1 MASAPRTKEQT
12 LNWLRT
18 ISGELCTTTLK
29 RLEDTLPW
37 YGDMPPGR
45 RSAVGLVAQAGI
57 TSFISWFDDP
67 KSTPWIA
74 ADVFGAAPRELLR
87 SVSLQQTLQL
97 IRVTVEVVEERVK
110 DGSESLRE
118 AILLYSREIAFG
130 AADVYARAAEARGLW
145 DARLEALVVDSI
157 LSGEYDDDLPSR
169 IAALGWHGHG
179 EVCVLVGTTP
189 SMLDVDQLR
198 RSARHM
204 AADVLI
210 GVQGNRLVLVIG
222 RARPAAPGPVTDTAT
237 PATGSVTTAGNGTSP
252 GSASA
257 NGSTGSAAGSNN
269 GSSYPIGT
277 EPTLSFMDI
286 AMQLEPIFG
295 PGHLVLGHEVP
306 NLVDA
311 SKSAK
316 AALAGFAVARSW
328 RNAPRPVQADDLLPE
343 RALAGDPL
351 ARATLIHRIYRP
363 LQAHSTEL
371 LTTLWCY
378 LDNGRSLEA
387 TARELF
393 VHPNTVRYRL
403 KRVSEV
409 IGYDATGAREA
420 LILQAALIL
429 GSISDHDGS
438 TRRR

>member
-1 MASAPRTKEQT
+1 VAAGRASGRALEPGPAEKQRT
-12 LNWLRT
+12 LAWLRT
-18 ISGELCTTTLK
+18 VSGELSTQTIT
-29 RLEDTLPW
+29 RLEETLPW

-67 KSTPWIA
+67 SSTPWIA

-110 DGSESLRE
+110 DGDDSLRE
-118 AILLYSREIAFG
+118 AILLYSREIAFA

-157 LSGEYDDDLPSR
+157 LSGEYDDELPSR

-179 EVCVLVGTTP
+179 EVAVLVGTAP
-189 SMLDVDQLR
+189 RVLDVDVLR
-198 RSARHM
+198 RTARHLE
-204 AADVLI
+204 ADVLI
-210 GVQGNRLVLVIG
+210 GVQGSRLVLVIG
-222 RARPAAPGPVTDTAT
+222 RADPVEADDDAEDTR
-237 PATGSVTTAGNGTSP
+237 
-252 GSASA
+252 
-257 NGSTGSAAGSNN
+257 STF
-269 GSSYPIGT
+269 T
-277 EPTLSFMDI
+277 EI
-286 AMQLEPIFG
+286 ARALEPGFG
-295 PGHLVLGHEVP
+295 DGHLVLGHEVAS
-306 NLVDA
+306 LVDA

-316 AALAGFAVARSW
+316 AALAGFAVARAW
-328 RNAPRPVQADDLLPE
+328 RNAPRPTLADDLLPE

-351 ARATLIHRIYRP
+351 ARRTLVDRVYRP
-363 LQAHSTEL
+363 LKVHSTEL

-409 IGYDATGAREA
+409 IGWDATGAREA
-420 LILQAALIL
+420 LILQAALVL
-429 GSISDHDGS
+429 GSIADPPEAPHP
-438 TRRR
+438 RRRR

>member
-1 MASAPRTKEQT
+1 VATKPRTKAET
-12 LNWLRT
+12 LAWLRT
-18 ISGELCTTTLK
+18 IAGELSTQTLK

-37 YGDMPPGR
+37 YGDMPPSR

-57 TSFISWFDDP
+57 SSFIAWYDDP
-67 KSTPWIA
+67 RSTPWIA

-97 IRVTVEVVEERVK
+97 IRVVVEVVEERVK
-110 DGSESLRE
+110 NGGGEELRE
-118 AILLYSREIAFG
+118 AILLYSREIAFA

-157 LSGEYDDDLPSR
+157 LSGEYDDELPSR

-179 EVCVLVGTTP
+179 EVAVLVGTAP
-189 SMLDVDQLR
+189 KQLDVDHVR
-198 RSARHM
+198 RAARHM
-204 AADVLI
+204 HADVLI

-222 RARPAAPGPVTDTAT
+222 RSDPL
-237 PATGSVTTAGNGTSP
+237 GSEPEETIGTS
-252 GSASA
+252 
-257 NGSTGSAAGSNN
+257 AAL
-269 GSSYPIGT
+269 T
-277 EPTLSFMDI
+277 FMEI
-286 AMQLEPIFG
+286 ATQLEPHFG

-328 RNAPRPVQADDLLPE
+328 RHAPRPVHADDLLPE

-351 ARATLIHRIYRP
+351 ARATLVHRIYRP

-371 LTTLWCY
+371 LTTLWSY

-403 KRVSEV
+403 KRVSDV
-409 IGYDATGAREA
+409 IGWDATGAREA
-420 LILQAALIL
+420 LILQSALII
-429 GSISDHDGS
+429 GSMSDHEHQP
-438 TRRR
+438 RRRPS

>member
-1 MASAPRTKEQT
+1 MAPTPKTKEQT
-12 LNWLRT
+12 LSWLRT
-18 ISGELCTTTLK
+18 ISGELSTATLK

-67 KSTPWIA
+67 RSTPWIA

-87 SVSLQQTLQL
+87 SISLQQTLQL

-110 DGSESLRE
+110 DGGEMLRE

-145 DARLEALVVDSI
+145 DVRLEALVVDSI
-157 LSGEYDDDLPSR
+157 LSGEYDDELPSR

-189 SMLDVDQLR
+189 KMLDVDRLR

-222 RARPAAPGPVTDTAT
+222 RAHPTPSDTEDAI
-237 PATGSVTTAGNGTSP
+237 GT
-252 GSASA
+252 ASA
-257 NGSTGSAAGSNN
+257 
-269 GSSYPIGT
+269 
-277 EPTLSFMDI
+277 LSFMEI
-286 AMQLEPIFG
+286 AVQLEPSFG
-295 PGHLVLGHEVP
+295 AGYLVLGHEVP

-420 LILQAALIL
+420 LILQAALII

>member
-1 MASAPRTKEQT
+1 MPGARAKAPVAPTPKTKEQT
-12 LNWLRT
+12 LSWLRT
-18 ISGELCTTTLK
+18 ISGELSTATLK

-67 KSTPWIA
+67 RSTPWIA

-87 SVSLQQTLQL
+87 SISLQQTLQL

-110 DGSESLRE
+110 DGSELLRE

-145 DARLEALVVDSI
+145 DVRLEALVVDSI
-157 LSGEYDDDLPSR
+157 LSGEYDDELPSR

-189 SMLDVDQLR
+189 KMLDVDQLR

-222 RARPAAPGPVTDTAT
+222 RAHPKPTDAEE
-237 PATGSVTTAGNGTSP
+237 AIGT
-252 GSASA
+252 ASA
-257 NGSTGSAAGSNN
+257 
-269 GSSYPIGT
+269 
-277 EPTLSFMDI
+277 LSFMEI
-286 AMQLEPIFG
+286 AVQLEPSFG
-295 PGHLVLGHEVP
+295 AGHLVLGHEVP

-420 LILQAALIL
+420 LILQAALII

>member
-1 MASAPRTKEQT
+1 MGRGRELKHVASAPRTKEQT

-222 RARPAAPGPVTDTAT
+222 RARPASPEPTADAAT
-237 PATGSVTTAGNGTSP
+237 PATGTATGTLATAAAAGSGAAAAGNGHGT
-252 GSASA
+252 
-257 NGSTGSAAGSNN
+257 
-269 GSSYPIGT
+269 GT

-286 AMQLEPIFG
+286 AVQLEPIFG

>member
-1 MASAPRTKEQT
+1 MAPTRKTKEQT
-12 LNWLRT
+12 LAWLRT
-18 ISGELCTTTLK
+18 ISGELSTATLK
-29 RLEDTLPW
+29 KLEDTLPW

-67 KSTPWIA
+67 RSTPWIA

-87 SVSLQQTLQL
+87 SISLQQTLQL

-110 DGSESLRE
+110 DGSEVLRE

-145 DARLEALVVDSI
+145 DVRLEALVVDSI
-157 LSGEYDDDLPSR
+157 LSGEYDDELPSR

-189 SMLDVDQLR
+189 KMLDVDQLR
-198 RSARHM
+198 RAARHM

-222 RARPAAPGPVTDTAT
+222 RAHPKPTEAEEAI
-237 PATGSVTTAGNGTSP
+237 GT
-252 GSASA
+252 ASA
-257 NGSTGSAAGSNN
+257 
-269 GSSYPIGT
+269 
-277 EPTLSFMDI
+277 LSFMEI
-286 AMQLEPIFG
+286 AVQLEPSFG
-295 PGHLVLGHEVP
+295 AGHLVLGHEVP

-420 LILQAALIL
+420 LILQAALII

>member
-1 MASAPRTKEQT
+1 VAPKTKAQT
-12 LNWLRT
+12 LAWLRT
-18 ISGELCTTTLK
+18 ISGELSTATLK

-57 TSFISWFDDP
+57 TSFISWFEDP

-97 IRVTVEVVEERVK
+97 IRITVEVVEQRVTSA
-110 DGSESLRE
+110 DDVLRE
-118 AILLYSREIAFG
+118 AILLYSREIAFA

-157 LSGEYDDDLPSR
+157 LSGEYDNELPSR
-169 IAALGWHGHG
+169 IAALGWNGHG

-189 SMLDVDQLR
+189 RSLDVDQLR
-198 RSARHM
+198 RTARHLD
-204 AADVLI
+204 ADVLI

-222 RARPAAPGPVTDTAT
+222 RAEPAPAEDDEDSKAPLPF
-237 PATGSVTTAGNGTSP
+237 
-252 GSASA
+252 
-257 NGSTGSAAGSNN
+257 
-269 GSSYPIGT
+269 
-277 EPTLSFMDI
+277 LDI
-286 AMQLEPIFG
+286 AKQLEPGFG
-295 PGHLVLGHEVP
+295 PGYLVLGHEVES
-306 NLVDA
+306 LVDA
-311 SKSAK
+311 SKSAR

-328 RNAPRPVQADDLLPE
+328 RNAPRPTLADDLLPE
-343 RALAGDPL
+343 RAFAGDSL
-351 ARATLIHRIYRP
+351 ARSTLINRIYKP

-371 LTTLWCY
+371 LATLWCY

-403 KRVSEV
+403 KRISEV
-409 IGYDATGAREA
+409 IGWDATGAREA
-420 LILQAALIL
+420 LILQSALII
-429 GSISDHDGS
+429 GSIAEPDGA
-438 TRRR
+438 RKH

>member
-1 MASAPRTKEQT
+1 MAQAKHTKEQT
-12 LNWLRT
+12 LAWLKAV
-18 ISGELCTTTLK
+18 SGELATATLK
-29 RLEDTLPW
+29 RLDDTLPW

-57 TSFISWFDDP
+57 TSFMHWFDDP
-67 KSTPWIA
+67 TSTPWIA

-87 SVSLQQTLQL
+87 SVSLTQTLQL
-97 IRVTVEVVEERVK
+97 IKVTVEVVEERVK
-110 DGSESLRE
+110 GRDESLRE
-118 AILLYSREIAFG
+118 AILLYSREIAFA

-157 LSGEYDDDLPSR
+157 LSGEYDDELPSR

-179 EVCVLVGTTP
+179 EVSVLVGTAP
-189 SMLDVDQLR
+189 KMLDVDMLR
-198 RSARHM
+198 RTARHLE
-204 AADVLI
+204 ADVLI
-210 GVQGNRLVLVIG
+210 GVQGSRLVLVIG
-222 RARPAAPGPVTDTAT
+222 RATPYDADASETSADTQV
-237 PATGSVTTAGNGTSP
+237 SFLDI
-252 GSASA
+252 ASA
-257 NGSTGSAAGSNN
+257 
-269 GSSYPIGT
+269 
-277 EPTLSFMDI
+277 
-286 AMQLEPIFG
+286 LEPGFG
-295 PGHLVLGHEVP
+295 DGNLVLGHEVAS
-306 NLVDA
+306 LVDA
-311 SKSAK
+311 AKSAK

-328 RNAPRPVQADDLLPE
+328 RNATRPTLADDLLPE
-343 RALAGDPL
+343 RALAGDAL
-351 ARATLIHRIYRP
+351 ARATLVNRIYRP

-409 IGYDATGAREA
+409 IGWDATGARES

-429 GSISDHDGS
+429 GSISEPDGPL
-438 TRRR
+438 RRR